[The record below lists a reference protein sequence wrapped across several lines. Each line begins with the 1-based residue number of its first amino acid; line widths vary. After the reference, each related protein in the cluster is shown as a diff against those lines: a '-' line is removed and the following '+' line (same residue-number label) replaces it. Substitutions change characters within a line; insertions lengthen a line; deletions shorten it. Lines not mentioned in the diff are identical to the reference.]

1 VRVLRW
7 IVMAIA
13 LGLLAGFLGGF
24 VGALLAPRRPTLP
37 D

>member
-7 IVMAIA
+7 VVMAVA

-24 VGALLAPRRPTLP
+24 AGALLAPRRPSPP

>member
-1 VRVLRW
+1 MRVLRW

-24 VGALLAPRRPTLP
+24 AGALLAPRRPSLP
-37 D
+37 Q